1 MCANMLIGIFGAG
14 EGEGSAVPQ
23 GDSTYIMTKE
33 HEAAFKKVPN
43 EPESYSAALLFC
55 FAIP

>member
-1 MCANMLIGIFGAG
+1 MLIGIFGAG

-33 HEAAFKKVPN
+33 HESSFKKVPN

>member
-1 MCANMLIGIFGAG
+1 MLIGIFGAG

-33 HEAAFKKVPN
+33 HEAAFKKV
-43 EPESYSAALLFC
+43 ESYSAALLFF